1 MKRIVFKSPDRIGH
15 IQLNDSENASAILH
29 NVQQN
34 EEEPLLP
41 TGFGKLKNK
50 QKHEQPNPESEEPL
64 LPTGFGNKPKK

>member
-41 TGFGKLKNK
+41 TGYGPENK
-50 QKHEQPNPESEEPL
+50 QKNEQPKPESEEPL